1 MYGLIGKK
9 LTHSFS
15 PQIHAEF
22 ADYKYELFEMEE
34 NELEGFLKNTDI
46 NGVNVTIPY
55 KKTVIPYL
63 DHISDN
69 AKKIGSV
76 NTVKRL
82 SDNSLYGDNT
92 DYYGFRYTLESKNIS
107 VSGKKCIILGSG
119 GASLTAKAVL
129 SDMNAASITVISRN
143 GVDNYSN
150 ISKHFDAEII
160 VNTTPIGMYPDCEN
174 ALIELA
180 SFKQCEFVFE
190 LIYNP
195 SKTALLLQAERLGI
209 AYSNGLPMLVAQAKK
224 ACEIFTDTVIPSDK
238 IRSVI
243 NSIAY
248 KTLNIVLIGM
258 PGCGKT
264 TIGKLL
270 AKKLGREFVDTDVEI
285 VNNYG
290 TSIPQIFATKGECFF
305 RVLEKNVIEVCG
317 KQSAT
322 VIATGGGAI
331 LNEKNIDALRQN
343 GILVFINRDIKNL
356 ARNGRP
362 LSQNF
367 DELKAMYKIRMPLY
381 KQYADIEII
390 SDASPEVLA
399 DRIISTLKAQISM

>member
-34 NELEGFLKNTDI
+34 NELEGFLKNTGI

-63 DHISDN
+63 DRISDN
-69 AKKIGSV
+69 ARKIGAV

-92 DYYGFRYTLESKNIS
+92 DYYGFRYTLESKNVSI
-107 VSGKKCIILGSG
+107 SGKKCIILGSG

-143 GVDNYSN
+143 GVDNYLN

-160 VNTTPIGMYPDCEN
+160 VNTTPVGMYPDCGN

-195 SKTALLLQAERLGI
+195 SKTALLLQAEKLGI

-238 IRSVI
+238 IHSVI

-290 TSIPQIFATKGECFF
+290 TSIPQIFATKGEGFF
-305 RVLEKNVIEVCG
+305 RTLEKNVIEVCG

-343 GILVFINRDIKNL
+343 GILVFINRDINNL

-362 LSQNF
+362 LSQKL
-367 DELKAMYKIRMPLY
+367 DELKTMHKTRMPLY

-399 DRIISTLKAQISM
+399 NRIISTLKAQISM